1 MWGMIA
7 RLDGAG
13 VADYDLRPL
22 LAGGEEVAHRLLGG
36 GQRVVRPPAAL
47 DLVGRRH
54 LPGGEDV
61 AEGRF
66 QQWQELLGPHPQHEG
81 VEAGLAAHGGEVD
94 EPVGVV
100 AHELCAQVLDGV
112 HGLHLQVRAVGLAEA
127 HVVLDEHVPAGQLL
141 AVGHAHVGRGDLG
154 VVQVEGLDVHP
165 RRAPRY
171 SQENH

>member
-1 MWGMIA
+1 MIA
-7 RLDGAG
+7 RLKGAG
-13 VADYDLRPL
+13 AADYDLRPL
-22 LAGGEEVAHRLLGG
+22 LAGGEETAHRLLGR
-36 GQRVVRPPAAL
+36 GQGVVRPPTAL

-54 LPGGEDV
+54 LLGGQDV
-61 AEGRF
+61 AEGRL
-66 QQWQELLGPHPQHEG
+66 QKGQELLGPHPQHEG

-100 AHELCAQVLDGV
+100 AHELGAQVLDGV
-112 HGLHLQVRAVGLAEA
+112 HGLHLQVLAVGLAEP

-141 AVGHAHVGRGDLG
+141 AVGHAHVGRGHLR

-171 SQENH
+171 GQENH